1 MWVAWSMVAS
11 QSWQGRQSLQVRP
24 RPSLQ
29 IAAAAPKSHRVQST
43 SGTKTVPAPQYREG
57 LFAYKTL
64 SRFTAA
70 SVIHRLCSH
79 QNHALGC
86 VLDRSASRRC
96 RGQQPLEPP
105 PERLT
110 SLRCSSGEN
119 VSTSDSQKEPDETKH
134 AHERNTSWTRMVL
147 ALPLE
152 LAAVNSRTD
161 NFYLRKRKR
170 KQWWSV
176 GHFPKVQLSVCTDRA
191 ATVTAPSRQHYFIA

>member
-1 MWVAWSMVAS
+1 MVAS

-24 RPSLQ
+24 RLSLQ
-29 IAAAAPKSHRVQST
+29 IAAPAPRPSRIRST
-43 SGTKTVPAPQYREG
+43 SGTNTLPASLHREV
-57 LFAYKTL
+57 LFACKTL

-70 SVIHRLCSH
+70 LVTHRLCSH
-79 QNHALGC
+79 QKFAFGC
-86 VLDRSASRRC
+86 ALDRSTSRRC
-96 RGQQPLEPP
+96 KGQQPFELAD
-105 PERLT
+105 ERLT

-119 VSTSDSQKEPDETKH
+119 VSTSDSQSEPDETKH

-170 KQWWSV
+170 KHWWSV
-176 GHFPKVQLSVCTDRA
+176 GHFPKVQLFKCTGHA
-191 ATVTAPSRQHYFIA
+191 ATVQSHPLPTLLTMLSG